1 MFCPKCGAQ
10 CADDAVFCDSC
21 GNSLKGDAQKPAAAA
36 QPVDV
41 AAAVKK
47 NMIYIMVAIGA
58 VAALLGLLIM
68 FGIFEPSVTIWGQ
81 TVSGPMSQIDGNFM
95 GVLGNILFGLIN
107 LVIGAVGI
115 LYFLKNQMNMPYYDN
130 FVVKF
135 LKVKEPAF
143 LMGVAGAV
151 GALVQFVCY
160 KLVDVGPT
168 SLNVHWITW
177 VLLVVYV
184 VLAVVDKFVVNKK

>member
-10 CADDAVFCDSC
+10 CADDAVFCGSC

-47 NMIYIMVAIGA
+47 NMSYIMVAIGA

-68 FGIFEPSVTIWGQ
+68 FGVFEPSVTIWGQ

-130 FVVKF
+130 FVAKY

-143 LMGVAGAV
+143 LMGVAGAA
-151 GALVQFVCY
+151 GALVQFLCY

>member
-1 MFCPKCGAQ
+1 
-10 CADDAVFCDSC
+10 
-21 GNSLKGDAQKPAAAA
+21 
-36 QPVDV
+36 
-41 AAAVKK
+41 
-47 NMIYIMVAIGA
+47 
-58 VAALLGLLIM
+58 M
-68 FGIFEPSVTIWGQ
+68 FGVFEPSVTIWGQ

-151 GALVQFVCY
+151 GALVKFVCY

>member
-10 CADDAVFCDSC
+10 CADDAVFCGSC

-47 NMIYIMVAIGA
+47 NMSYIMVAIGA

>member
-10 CADDAVFCDSC
+10 CADDAVFCGSC

-47 NMIYIMVAIGA
+47 NMSYIMVAIGA

-68 FGIFEPSVTIWGQ
+68 FGVFEPSVTIWGQ

-160 KLVDVGPT
+160 KLVDVGPV

-177 VLLVVYV
+177 VLLVVYAA
-184 VLAVVDKFVVNKK
+184 LAVVDKFVLNKK

>member
-10 CADDAVFCDSC
+10 CADDAVFCGSC

-47 NMIYIMVAIGA
+47 NMSYIMVAIGA
-58 VAALLGLLIM
+58 VAALMGLLIM
-68 FGIFEPSVTIWGQ
+68 FGVFEPSVTIWGQ

>member
-10 CADDAVFCDSC
+10 CADDAVFCGSC

-47 NMIYIMVAIGA
+47 NMSYIMVAIGA

-68 FGIFEPSVTIWGQ
+68 FGVFEPSVTIWGQ

-135 LKVKEPAF
+135 LKGKEPSF

>member
-10 CADDAVFCDSC
+10 CADDAVFCGSC

-47 NMIYIMVAIGA
+47 NMSYIMVAIGA

-68 FGIFEPSVTIWGQ
+68 FGVFEPSVTIWGQ

-184 VLAVVDKFVVNKK
+184 VLAVVDKIVVNKK

>member
-10 CADDAVFCDSC
+10 CADDAVFCGSC

-47 NMIYIMVAIGA
+47 NMSYIMVAIGA

-68 FGIFEPSVTIWGQ
+68 FGVFEPSVTIWGQ

-130 FVVKF
+130 FVAKY

>member
-10 CADDAVFCDSC
+10 CADDAVFCGSC

-36 QPVDV
+36 QPVDL

-47 NMIYIMVAIGA
+47 NMSYIMVAIGA

-68 FGIFEPSVTIWGQ
+68 FGVFEPSVTIWGQ

>member
-10 CADDAVFCDSC
+10 CADDAVFCGSC

-47 NMIYIMVAIGA
+47 NMSYIMVAIGA
-58 VAALLGLLIM
+58 VAALLGILIV
-68 FGIFEPSVTIWGQ
+68 FGVFEPSVTIWGQ

-130 FVVKF
+130 FVAKY

>member
-1 MFCPKCGAQ
+1 M
-10 CADDAVFCDSC
+10 
-21 GNSLKGDAQKPAAAA
+21 N
-36 QPVDV
+36 
-41 AAAVKK
+41 
-47 NMIYIMVAIGA
+47 YIMVAIGA

-68 FGIFEPSVTIWGQ
+68 FGVFEPSVTIWGQ

-107 LVIGAVGI
+107 VVIGAVGI

>member
-10 CADDAVFCDSC
+10 CADDAVFCGSC

-47 NMIYIMVAIGA
+47 NMNYIMVAIGA
-58 VAALLGLLIM
+58 VAALLGLVIII
-68 FGIFEPSVTIWGQ
+68 GIFEPTASMGPYSNSV
-81 TVSGPMSQIDGNFM
+81 PMSDVPSNFM
-95 GVLGNILFGLIN
+95 GILGNILFGLIN
-107 LVIGAVGI
+107 VVIGAVGI

-160 KLVDVGPT
+160 KLVDVGPV

-177 VLLVVYV
+177 VLLVVYAA
-184 VLAVVDKFVVNKK
+184 LAVVDKFVLNKK

>member
-10 CADDAVFCDSC
+10 CADDAVFCGSC
-21 GNSLKGDAQKPAAAA
+21 GNSLKADAQKPAAAA
-36 QPVDV
+36 QNVDV
-41 AAAVKK
+41 AATIKK
-47 NMIYIMVAIGA
+47 NMSYIMVAIGA

-68 FGIFEPSVTIWGQ
+68 FGVFEPSITIWGQ

>member
-10 CADDAVFCDSC
+10 CADDAVFCGSC
-21 GNSLKGDAQKPAAAA
+21 GNSLKGDAQKPAAS

-47 NMIYIMVAIGA
+47 NMSYIMVAIGA

-68 FGIFEPSVTIWGQ
+68 FGVFEPSVTIWGQ

>member
-1 MFCPKCGAQ
+1 MFCSKCGAQ
-10 CADDAVFCDSC
+10 CADDAVFCGSC

-47 NMIYIMVAIGA
+47 NMNYIMVAIGA

-130 FVVKF
+130 FVAKY

-177 VLLVVYV
+177 VLLVVYAA
-184 VLAVVDKFVVNKK
+184 LAVVDKFVLNKK

>member
-10 CADDAVFCDSC
+10 CADDAVFCGSC
-21 GNSLKGDAQKPAAAA
+21 GNSLKGDAQKPAAA

-47 NMIYIMVAIGA
+47 NMSYIMVAIGA

-68 FGIFEPSVTIWGQ
+68 FGVFEPSVTIWGQ

>member
-10 CADDAVFCDSC
+10 CADDAVFCGSC
-21 GNSLKGDAQKPAAAA
+21 GNSLKGDAQKPAAS

-47 NMIYIMVAIGA
+47 NMSYIMVAIGA

-68 FGIFEPSVTIWGQ
+68 FGVFEPSVTIWGQ

-130 FVVKF
+130 FVAKY

>member
-10 CADDAVFCDSC
+10 CADDAVFCGSC

-47 NMIYIMVAIGA
+47 NMSYIMVAIGA

-68 FGIFEPSVTIWGQ
+68 FGVFEPSVTIWGQ

-95 GVLGNILFGLIN
+95 GDLGNILFGLIN

>member
-10 CADDAVFCDSC
+10 CADDAVFCGSC
-21 GNSLKGDAQKPAAAA
+21 GNSLKADAQKPAAA
-36 QPVDV
+36 QNVDV
-41 AAAVKK
+41 AATIKK
-47 NMIYIMVAIGA
+47 NMSYIMVAIGA
-58 VAALLGLLIM
+58 VAALLGLLII
-68 FGIFEPSVTIWGQ
+68 FGVFEPSVTIWGQ
-81 TVSGPMSQIDGNFM
+81 TISIPMSQIDGNFM
-95 GVLGNILFGLIN
+95 GILGNILFGLIN

-130 FVVKF
+130 FVAKF

-143 LMGVAGAV
+143 LMGVAGAA
-151 GALVQFVCY
+151 GALVQFLCY
-160 KLVDVGPT
+160 KLIDG

>member
-10 CADDAVFCDSC
+10 CADDAVFCGSC

-47 NMIYIMVAIGA
+47 NMSYIMVAIGA

-68 FGIFEPSVTIWGQ
+68 FGVFEPSVTIWGQ

>member
-10 CADDAVFCDSC
+10 CADDAVFCGSC
-21 GNSLKGDAQKPAAAA
+21 GNSLKADAQKPAAA
-36 QPVDV
+36 QNVDV
-41 AAAVKK
+41 AATIKK
-47 NMIYIMVAIGA
+47 NMSYIMVAIGA
-58 VAALLGLLIM
+58 VAALLGLLII
-68 FGIFEPSVTIWGQ
+68 FGVFKPSVTIWGQ
-81 TVSGPMSQIDGNFM
+81 TISIPMSQIDGNFM
-95 GVLGNILFGLIN
+95 GILGNILFGLIN

-130 FVVKF
+130 FVAKF

-143 LMGVAGAV
+143 LMGVAGAA
-151 GALVQFVCY
+151 GALVQFLCY
-160 KLVDVGPT
+160 KLIDG

>member
-10 CADDAVFCDSC
+10 CADDAVFCGSC

-47 NMIYIMVAIGA
+47 NMNYIMVAIGA

-130 FVVKF
+130 FVAKY

>member
-10 CADDAVFCDSC
+10 CADDAVFCGSC
-21 GNSLKGDAQKPAAAA
+21 GNSLKGDAQKPAAS

-47 NMIYIMVAIGA
+47 NMSYIMVAIGA

-130 FVVKF
+130 FVAKY

-177 VLLVVYV
+177 VLLVVYAA
-184 VLAVVDKFVVNKK
+184 LAVVDKFVLNKK

>member
-10 CADDAVFCDSC
+10 CADDAVFCGSC

-47 NMIYIMVAIGA
+47 NMSYIMVAIGA

-143 LMGVAGAV
+143 LMGVAGAA
-151 GALVQFVCY
+151 GALVQFLCY

>member
-10 CADDAVFCDSC
+10 CADDAVFCGSC

-47 NMIYIMVAIGA
+47 NMSYIMVAIGA

-68 FGIFEPSVTIWGQ
+68 FGVFEPSVTIWGQ

-130 FVVKF
+130 FVAKY

-160 KLVDVGPT
+160 KLVDVGPV

-177 VLLVVYV
+177 VLLVVYAA
-184 VLAVVDKFVVNKK
+184 LAVVDKFVLNKK

>member
-10 CADDAVFCDSC
+10 CADGATFCGSC
-21 GNSLKGDAQKPAAAA
+21 GNNLQAAPQQSAPAG
-36 QPVDV
+36 QPVDI

-47 NMIYIMVAIGA
+47 NMNYIMVAIGA

-68 FGIFEPSVTIWGQ
+68 FGVFEPSVSIFGKSFS
-81 TVSGPMSQIDGNFM
+81 VPMSQINGNFM
-95 GVLGNILFGLIN
+95 GILGNILFGLIN

-130 FVVKF
+130 FVAKY

-143 LMGVAGAV
+143 LMGIAGAA
-151 GALVQFVCY
+151 GALVQFLCY
-160 KLVDVGPT
+160 KLVDG
-168 SLNVHWITW
+168 SLNIHWITW
-177 VLLVVYV
+177 VLLVVYAA
-184 VLAVVDKFVVNKK
+184 LAVVDKFVLNKK

>member
-10 CADDAVFCDSC
+10 CADDAVFCGSC

-47 NMIYIMVAIGA
+47 NMSYIMVAIGA

-68 FGIFEPSVTIWGQ
+68 FGVFEPSVTIWGQ

-107 LVIGAVGI
+107 VVIGAVGI

-160 KLVDVGPT
+160 KLVDVGPV

-177 VLLVVYV
+177 VLLVVYAA
-184 VLAVVDKFVVNKK
+184 LAVVDKFVLNKK

>member
-10 CADDAVFCDSC
+10 CADDAVFCGSC
-21 GNSLKGDAQKPAAAA
+21 GNSLKGDAQKPAAS

-47 NMIYIMVAIGA
+47 NMSYIMVAIGA

-68 FGIFEPSVTIWGQ
+68 FGVFEPSVTIWGQ

-177 VLLVVYV
+177 VLLVVYAA
-184 VLAVVDKFVVNKK
+184 LAVVDKFVLNKK

>member
-10 CADDAVFCDSC
+10 CADDAVFCGSC

-47 NMIYIMVAIGA
+47 NMNYIMVAIGA

-68 FGIFEPSVTIWGQ
+68 FGVFEPSVTIWGQ